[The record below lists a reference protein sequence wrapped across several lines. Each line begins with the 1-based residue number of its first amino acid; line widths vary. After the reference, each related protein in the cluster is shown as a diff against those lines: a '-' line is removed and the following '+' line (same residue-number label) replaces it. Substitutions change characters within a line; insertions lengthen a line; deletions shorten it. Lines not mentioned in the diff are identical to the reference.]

1 MKNIR
6 NILVPTDFS
15 ATSRNAFEYA
25 KMLAEIFEATITVVH
40 VQPNLLAASEI
51 AIPIYGGD
59 IDERVREAMNA
70 FVADTSYSEVMVQT
84 EVMTRIVKGETVSH
98 LVELSG
104 SNAYDLI
111 VMGMTGLQDFL
122 DKIIGTTSLDVSN
135 QAECPVLLV
144 PRDTNWQPINS
155 LLFAADRST
164 ATAKMV
170 RSCLDWAE
178 NLSAKLFFVHV
189 DENPKGDYKLT
200 ETIWEELFHRND
212 PSVAFEMHTINGS
225 DTVGELTNYADK
237 KAIDWFIF
245 VSKHRN
251 FWQNIIHRS
260 ISQNVAMTTAK
271 PVLVMHLDD

>member
-1 MKNIR
+1 MKIIK

-15 ATSRNAFEYA
+15 ATAHNAFEYA
-25 KMLAEIFEATITVVH
+25 KMVAERFDAQITVVH
-40 VQPNLLAASEI
+40 VQPYLLAASEI
-51 AIPIYGGD
+51 TIPIYGGD
-59 IDERVREAMNA
+59 ADERVKEAMNE
-70 FVADTSYSEVMVQT
+70 FIADKSDSDVMVQT
-84 EVMTRIVKGETVSH
+84 RLTTKILKGETISH
-98 LVELSG
+98 LVELSR

-111 VMGMTGLQDFL
+111 VMGMTGLQDFM

-144 PRDTNWQPINS
+144 PRDTHWQRIDR

-164 ATAKMV
+164 ATPKMV

-178 NLSAKLFFVHV
+178 SLTAKLFLVHV
-189 DENPKGDYKLT
+189 DEDPKGDYKLT
-200 ETIWEELFHRND
+200 ETIWEELFNRSD
-212 PSVAFEMHTINGS
+212 PSVAFEMTTINSS
-225 DTVGELTNYADK
+225 DTVGELTKYADK

-251 FWQNIIHRS
+251 FWQNIIHSS

-271 PVLVMHLDD
+271 PVLVMHFDD

>member
-1 MKNIR
+1 MKTIK

-15 ATSRNAFEYA
+15 ATAHNAFEYA
-25 KMLAEIFEATITVVH
+25 KMLGEIFDAQITVVH
-40 VQPNLLAASEI
+40 VQPYLLPASEI

-59 IDERVREAMNA
+59 METRVKETMSE
-70 FVADTSYSEVMVQT
+70 FIADKSDSDVMVQT
-84 EVMTRIVKGETVSH
+84 RLTTKILKGETLSH
-98 LVELSG
+98 LVQLSR
-104 SNAYDLI
+104 SKKYDLI
-111 VMGMTGLQDFL
+111 VMGMTGLQDFV

-135 QAECPVLLV
+135 QSACPVLLV
-144 PRDTNWQPINS
+144 PRDTKWQRVDR

-164 ATAKMV
+164 ATAKTV

-178 NLSAKLFFVHV
+178 SLTAKLFFVHV
-189 DENPKGDYKLT
+189 DEDPKGDYKLS
-200 ETIWEELFHRND
+200 ETIWEELFHRSD
-212 PSVAFEMHTINGS
+212 PSVAFEMKTINSS
-225 DTVGELTNYADK
+225 DTVGELTKYADK

-260 ISQNVAMTTAK
+260 ISQNVAMTTTK

>member
-15 ATSRNAFEYA
+15 ATAHNAFEYA
-25 KMLAEIFEATITVVH
+25 KMIAEIFDARITVVH
-40 VQPNLLAASEI
+40 VEQYLLDASEI
-51 AIPIYGGD
+51 AIPVSNKGSH
-59 IDERVREAMNA
+59 ERIQEALQT
-70 FVADTSYSEVMVQT
+70 FVADKEDSDVMVKIKVST
-84 EVMTRIVKGETVSH
+84 KILRGDTVSH
-98 LVELSG
+98 LVELSR

-111 VMGMTGLQDFL
+111 VMGMTGLQDVIA
-122 DKIIGTTSLDVSN
+122 KIIGTTSLDVSN

-144 PRDTNWQPINS
+144 PRDTHWQRVDR

-164 ATAKMV
+164 ATPQMV

-178 NLSAKLFFVHV
+178 SLQSKIYFVHV

-200 ETIWEELFHRND
+200 ETIWEELFHASD
-212 PSVAFEMHTINGS
+212 PSVAFEMKTITSS
-225 DTVGELTNYADK
+225 DTVGELTKYADRK
-237 KAIDWFIF
+237 GIDWFIF

-260 ISQNVAMTTAK
+260 ISQKVAMTTTK
-271 PVLVMHLDD
+271 PILVMHLDD

>member
-1 MKNIR
+1 MKTIK

-25 KMLAEIFEATITVVH
+25 KMLAQAFEANITVVH
-40 VQPNLLAASEI
+40 VQPSLLTASEI
-51 AIPIYGGD
+51 TIPIYGGD
-59 IDERVREAMNA
+59 IRERVQEAMNA

-84 EVMTRIVKGETVSH
+84 EVMTKIVEGEPVSH

-135 QAECPVLLV
+135 KAECPVLLV
-144 PRDTNWQPINS
+144 PRDTHWRRVDS

-164 ATAKMV
+164 ATDKMV

-178 NLSAKLFFVHV
+178 SLTAKLFFVHV
-189 DENPKGDYKLT
+189 DEHPKGDYTLT
-200 ETIWEELFHRND
+200 ETIWEELFNRSD
-212 PSVAFEMHTINGS
+212 PSVAFEMHTINSS
-225 DTVGELTNYADK
+225 DTVGELTKYADK

-260 ISQNVAMTTAK
+260 VSQNVAMTTTK
-271 PVLVMHLDD
+271 PVLVMHFDD

>member
-1 MKNIR
+1 MKLIR

-15 ATSRNAFEYA
+15 ATARNAFEYA
-25 KMLAEIFEATITVVH
+25 KMLGERLDANITVVH
-40 VQPNLLAASEI
+40 VQPSLLTASEI
-51 AIPIYGGD
+51 TIPIYGGD
-59 IDERVREAMNA
+59 ADERVREAMSE
-70 FVADTSYSEVMVQT
+70 FVADTSDADVMVQVK
-84 EVMTRIVKGETVSH
+84 VMTKIVKGETISH

-111 VMGMTGLQDFL
+111 VMGMTGLQDFM

-144 PRDTNWQPINS
+144 PRDTHWQPVDR

-164 ATAKMV
+164 ATPKMV
-170 RSCLDWAE
+170 RSCLNWA
-178 NLSAKLFFVHV
+178 AKLESKLYFVHV

-200 ETIWEELFHRND
+200 ETIWEELFHKSD
-212 PSVAFEMHTINGS
+212 PSVAFEIHTINS
-225 DTVGELTNYADK
+225 ADTVEELTKYADK

-260 ISQNVAMTTAK
+260 ISQNVAMTTNK

>member
-1 MKNIR
+1 MKTIK

-15 ATSRNAFEYA
+15 ATAHNAFEYA
-25 KMLAEIFEATITVVH
+25 KMLGEIFDAQVTVVH
-40 VQPNLLAASEI
+40 VQPYLLAASEI
-51 AIPIYGGD
+51 TIPVYGGD
-59 IDERVREAMNA
+59 ADERVKEAMNE
-70 FVADTSYSEVMVQT
+70 FIADKTDSDVMVQT
-84 EVMTRIVKGETVSH
+84 RLTTKIVKGEALTH
-98 LVELSG
+98 LVQLSR
-104 SNAYDLI
+104 SKKYDLI

-144 PRDTNWQPINS
+144 PRDTHWQRVDRI
-155 LLFAADRST
+155 LFAADRPT
-164 ATAKMV
+164 ATAKTV

-178 NLSAKLFFVHV
+178 SLTAKLFFVHI
-189 DENPKGDYKLT
+189 DEDPKGDYKLT
-200 ETIWEELFHRND
+200 ETIWEELFHRSD
-212 PSVAFEMHTINGS
+212 PSVAFEMKTINS
-225 DTVGELTNYADK
+225 ADTVDELTNYADK
-237 KAIDWFIF
+237 NAIDWFVF

>member
-1 MKNIR
+1 
-6 NILVPTDFS
+6 
-15 ATSRNAFEYA
+15 
-25 KMLAEIFEATITVVH
+25 
-40 VQPNLLAASEI
+40 
-51 AIPIYGGD
+51 
-59 IDERVREAMNA
+59 
-70 FVADTSYSEVMVQT
+70 MVQT
-84 EVMTRIVKGETVSH
+84 NVRTKIVKGETISH

-111 VMGMTGLQDFL
+111 VMGMTGLQDFV

-144 PRDTNWQPINS
+144 PRDTHWQRVDH

-164 ATAKMV
+164 ATPKMV

-178 NLSAKLFFVHV
+178 NLESKLYFVHV

-200 ETIWEELFHRND
+200 ETIWEELFSRSD
-212 PSVAFEMHTINGS
+212 PSVAFEIHTINGS
-225 DTVGELTNYADK
+225 NTVGELTKYADK

-260 ISQNVAMTTAK
+260 ISQNVAMTTNK

>member
-1 MKNIR
+1 MKTIK

-15 ATSRNAFEYA
+15 ATAHNAFEYA
-25 KMLAEIFEATITVVH
+25 KMVAERFDAQITVVH
-40 VQPNLLAASEI
+40 VQPYLLAASEI
-51 AIPIYGGD
+51 TIPIYGGD
-59 IDERVREAMNA
+59 ADERVKEAMNE
-70 FVADTSYSEVMVQT
+70 FIADKSDSDVMVQT
-84 EVMTRIVKGETVSH
+84 RLTTKILKGETISH
-98 LVELSG
+98 LVELSR

-111 VMGMTGLQDFL
+111 VMGMTGLQDFM

-144 PRDTNWQPINS
+144 PRDTHWQRIDR

-164 ATAKMV
+164 ATPKMV

-178 NLSAKLFFVHV
+178 SLTAKLFLVHV
-189 DENPKGDYKLT
+189 DEDPKGDYKLT
-200 ETIWEELFHRND
+200 ETIWEELFNRSD
-212 PSVAFEMHTINGS
+212 PSVAFEMTTINSS
-225 DTVGELTNYADK
+225 DTVGELTKYADK

-251 FWQNIIHRS
+251 FWQNIIHSS

-271 PVLVMHLDD
+271 PVLVMHFDD